1 MLKHHL
7 AETHR
12 LIARQAEEGPLNHT
26 RQSHPRSRSDKTQGK
41 PTDALA
47 AAIGELSEANMLR
60 LTHVALR
67 VLRHREDSEDALQ
80 DGLLSAFTHLDQFRG
95 QSKFSTWLHSIV
107 VNAALVKL
115 RKQKA
120 RPTASLDEMTASGG
134 DMCRAMLIADKGPSS
149 EERFARR
156 EQFHILAQAIET
168 LPKTHRSAVRLCNIE
183 GLTTAEAA
191 RKLGISVPALKTR
204 LFRARWL
211 ISNHINLTYHHVRR
225 RRRLAATT
233 HARSLLDCSKNAF
246 GRPDTGAF
254 QCAAD

>member
-1 MLKHHL
+1 
-7 AETHR
+7 
-12 LIARQAEEGPLNHT
+12 LNHT
-26 RQSHPRSRSDKTQGK
+26 KQRRPRSGRTKTQGK

-47 AAIGELSEANMLR
+47 SALEEMSEANMLR

-80 DGLLSAFTHLDQFRG
+80 DGLLSAFTHLHQFRG
-95 QSKFSTWLHSIV
+95 QARFSTWLHTII

-120 RPTASLDEMTASGG
+120 RPTISLDDMAATRG
-134 DMCRAMLIADKGPSS
+134 DMCPPMQVADTSLSS
-149 EERFARR
+149 EERFARH
-156 EQFHILAQAIET
+156 EQLHLLAQAIET

-183 GLTTAEAA
+183 GLSTAEAA

-211 ISNHINLTYHHVRR
+211 ISNHINRTYSHPPV

-233 HARSLLDCSKNAF
+233 HARSLLNCSKNAF
-246 GRPDTGAF
+246 GRADTGAF